1 MAYIM
6 FQLGGIVGVY
16 VFGTLILLFNAI
28 LLYRFASKFIPVGFA
43 VLASLLYILYPAD
56 TAKPLLTH
64 IYQLQLS
71 LAFLLIAL
79 NQYVSGRRILS
90 YILALGCLLTY
101 EVAFLPFLVAPLF
114 TYRWENKLIRRQVI
128 HAFVCLGF
136 LVIIFISRKLLGENR
151 ASELTSESIPK
162 QFILSLLIGPAI
174 SAYAFILAILEV
186 IGNFRSLVTIFL
198 AGIVLFTLAGYFIL
212 QRQRREKQEERPAI
226 ISDVQLLIASFLML
240 ISSYLL
246 AFTRFPPSAVH
257 GRATSVHLASSVAGS
272 LLAAIIIYL
281 LYTWITNKNMRKI
294 IYVGTILLLSALMSR
309 GFLIQNDFVKSW
321 KTQKI
326 FWSEFMEECPDLENG
341 TIILVEADSSVYE
354 TPNIY
359 TFSWSFPEVLS
370 VMLKFDPAWEYPP
383 KVLVEGNHF
392 DGKLYTDS
400 AGIFLEPH
408 YSFLFEDREK
418 VYLENEK
425 VIYLKFIDY
434 NLARLDTNLIVRS
447 DTLHTSILNSENTLN
462 FKKHTIAK
470 YYLNE

>member
-1 MAYIM
+1 
-6 FQLGGIVGVY
+6 
-16 VFGTLILLFNAI
+16 
-28 LLYRFASKFIPVGFA
+28 
-43 VLASLLYILYPAD
+43 
-56 TAKPLLTH
+56 
-64 IYQLQLS
+64 
-71 LAFLLIAL
+71 
-79 NQYVSGRRILS
+79 
-90 YILALGCLLTY
+90 
-101 EVAFLPFLVAPLF
+101 
-114 TYRWENKLIRRQVI
+114 
-128 HAFVCLGF
+128 
-136 LVIIFISRKLLGENR
+136 
-151 ASELTSESIPK
+151 
-162 QFILSLLIGPAI
+162 
-174 SAYAFILAILEV
+174 
-186 IGNFRSLVTIFL
+186 
-198 AGIVLFTLAGYFIL
+198 
-212 QRQRREKQEERPAI
+212 
-226 ISDVQLLIASFLML
+226 
-240 ISSYLL
+240 
-246 AFTRFPPSAVH
+246 
-257 GRATSVHLASSVAGS
+257 
-272 LLAAIIIYL
+272 
-281 LYTWITNKNMRKI
+281 
-294 IYVGTILLLSALMSR
+294 MSR